1 MQIMRPSAPSR
12 NTAKIACLPE
22 FAVAVLMET
31 WNQHRL
37 LQQRRG
43 TCSPAVRR
51 AKKLCPRRQAC
62 ALPSPPHRRVCTAS
76 LSRALATSQRHGY
89 RAHESCAQHQHQ
101 QSSSGLE
108 GAAAAAL
115 PPRGPMCDRA
125 IVRTIFPHGGPSSGG
140 TRVWLSGSFFNTRS
154 AASATFS
161 FGPDLHLRS
170 TNVTLITVHG
180 LVEVVTPPVPASAG
194 ALPRT
199 ARVFLTGSCRGATIS
214 DRSPSSGPNAV
225 ATFTF
230 WTTAPSRLPRC
241 FGPSDRCDRP
251 PLLFDRLSSLPPV
264 YPSARYAAML
274 RSLPPGSRCTD
285 WPALSALTESRCHMM
300 AQRLPRAR
308 WEGRVEAR
316 AGGFE
321 GCVLW
326 LGSGAAHSMVL
337 RVQYQSACPVDRC
350 GPAKGQGKGK
360 SRGGDVTAAT
370 ATTMAAGA
378 GCDLWP
384 RGGRCLCLGL
394 PPKPMLQD
402 ACARHLV
409 SLYGPPRDLGAA
421 TEIKADPCEERAR
434 QRPCLVALQRS
445 IPAPQQH
452 EFETP
457 TPALWHRPIAGP
469 KAPPTDGRTSGSSRS
484 SRSSSSSGGVRKHAS
499 ESVALAPISAPIPAR
514 PAYIVDL
521 VVAAHSTPCHG
532 VLWALL
538 RSLDPTATRA
548 RVWLYVKG
556 ALPPAELQRFQA
568 LGGRGV
574 AREGGQGSG
583 SSSGGN
589 GSSNASGVGG
599 GEGELRSHHHPELEV
614 EVIVRLHLMTSDCL

>member
-1 MQIMRPSAPSR
+1 M
-12 NTAKIACLPE
+12 
-22 FAVAVLMET
+22 
-31 WNQHRL
+31 
-37 LQQRRG
+37 
-43 TCSPAVRR
+43 
-51 AKKLCPRRQAC
+51 
-62 ALPSPPHRRVCTAS
+62 
-76 LSRALATSQRHGY
+76 
-89 RAHESCAQHQHQ
+89 
-101 QSSSGLE
+101 
-108 GAAAAAL
+108 
-115 PPRGPMCDRA
+115 
-125 IVRTIFPHGGPSSGG
+125 RTIFPHGGPSSGG

-360 SRGGDVTAAT
+360 SRGGDATAAT
-370 ATTMAAGA
+370 ATTMAAGG

-499 ESVALAPISAPIPAR
+499 GSVALAPISARKHASGSVALAPIPAPIPAR

-556 ALPPAELQRFQA
+556 SLPPAELQRFQA

-574 AREGGQGSG
+574 TREGGQGSG

>member
-1 MQIMRPSAPSR
+1 M
-12 NTAKIACLPE
+12 
-22 FAVAVLMET
+22 AVLMET

-360 SRGGDVTAAT
+360 SRGGDATAAT
-370 ATTMAAGA
+370 ATTMAAGG

-499 ESVALAPISAPIPAR
+499 GSVALAPIPAPIPKHASGSVALAPISAPIPAR
-514 PAYIVDL
+514 PADIVDL

-556 ALPPAELQRFQA
+556 SLPPAELQRFQA

-574 AREGGQGSG
+574 TREGGQGSG

>member
-1 MQIMRPSAPSR
+1 
-12 NTAKIACLPE
+12 
-22 FAVAVLMET
+22 
-31 WNQHRL
+31 
-37 LQQRRG
+37 
-43 TCSPAVRR
+43 
-51 AKKLCPRRQAC
+51 
-62 ALPSPPHRRVCTAS
+62 
-76 LSRALATSQRHGY
+76 
-89 RAHESCAQHQHQ
+89 
-101 QSSSGLE
+101 
-108 GAAAAAL
+108 
-115 PPRGPMCDRA
+115 MCDRSL
-125 IVRTIFPHGGPSSGG
+125 VRTCFPHGGPSVGG
-140 TRVWLSGSFFNTRS
+140 TRVWLSGSFFNERS
-154 AASATFS
+154 AASVTFS
-161 FGPDLHLRS
+161 FGPDLQLRS

-199 ARVFLTGSCRGATIS
+199 ARVFLTGACRGATIS

-264 YPSARYAAML
+264 YPSARNAVML

-300 AQRLPRAR
+300 ALRLPRAH

-326 LGSGAAHSMVL
+326 LGSGAAHTMVL
-337 RVQYQSACPVDRC
+337 RVQYQSACPVGRC
-350 GPAKGQGKGK
+350 GRAKGQGKGK
-360 SRGGDVTAAT
+360 GRGGDVTAAT

-394 PPKPMLQD
+394 PPKPLLQD
-402 ACARHLV
+402 ACAKHLV

-457 TPALWHRPIAGP
+457 TPALWYRPMAGST
-469 KAPPTDGRTSGSSRS
+469 APPIDGPTSGSSRR
-484 SRSSSSSGGVRKHAS
+484 RSSSSSSSSSSGVRMHAS
-499 ESVALAPISAPIPAR
+499 GSVALAPIPAPNLRLPR

-532 VLWALL
+532 VVWALL

-556 ALPPAELQRFQA
+556 ALPAAELQRFQA

-574 AREGGQGSG
+574 AREGGQGSRSG
-583 SSSGGN
+583 SGGGN
-589 GSSNASGVGG
+589 GSSDASGVGG
-599 GEGELRSHHHPELEV
+599 GEGELRSAYHPQLEV
-614 EVIVRLHLMTSDCL
+614 EVSVRHHLMTSDRL